1 MMKSFTWS
9 WPKKPATISPP
20 CFHASNSPP
29 FWSGGHGARLVTLHE
44 ADPTAYETQM
54 LYYKDLIGTKLP
66 FGFAGTWGA
75 YVQGIV
81 LLAVGALVLV
91 GAGVTVLVVRLVK
104 KSRNKR
110 KAT

>member
-1 MMKSFTWS
+1 MSEEDMKKTEAAAAAEDAPVAAKEA
-9 WPKKPATISPP
+9 PKKKKNWLTVLK
-20 CFHASNSPP
+20 
-29 FWSGGHGARLVTLHE
+29 WT
-44 ADPTAYETQM
+44 
-54 LYYKDLIGTKLP
+54 
-66 FGFAGTWGA
+66 
-75 YVQGIV
+75 GIV

>member
-1 MMKSFTWS
+1 MEAAVIKE
-9 WPKKPATISPP
+9 AI
-20 CFHASNSPP
+20 
-29 FWSGGHGARLVTLHE
+29 GQGVT
-44 ADPTAYETQM
+44 
-54 LYYKDLIGTKLP
+54 G
-66 FGFAGTWGA
+66 GFAALATA
-75 YVQGIV
+75 FV

>member
-1 MMKSFTWS
+1 
-9 WPKKPATISPP
+9 
-20 CFHASNSPP
+20 
-29 FWSGGHGARLVTLHE
+29 
-44 ADPTAYETQM
+44 M

-75 YVQGIV
+75 YVQRIV